1 MSKKTKCIFLF
12 LFLIFF
18 SYLLVI
24 MVVGEL
30 ILCDGREV
38 GRAKVVYTFKQLCP
52 TPFLIKKFG
61 KKPQIVV
68 HSNKKN
74 LDSFV
79 FIIKYIIYVSPYKL
93 FILLLL
99 LDFFSFSLFFI
110 AYFVVYY
117 WPFLIFWLWIF
128 MGWIALLS
136 SMNSC
141 PW

>member
-61 KKPQIVV
+61 KKNP
-68 HSNKKN
+68 
-74 LDSFV
+74 
-79 FIIKYIIYVSPYKL
+79 
-93 FILLLL
+93 
-99 LDFFSFSLFFI
+99 
-110 AYFVVYY
+110 
-117 WPFLIFWLWIF
+117 
-128 MGWIALLS
+128 
-136 SMNSC
+136 NSC
-141 PW
+141 AFQ